1 MQIKIISCETLKE
14 YMQRDDC
21 ILLDL
26 REKAD
31 YEQGHLPRAVYA
43 DWETLEQNI
52 DTILEQQ
59 EKEIRAIVLQYN
71 GSYLFFLLF

>member
-31 YEQGHLPRAVYA
+31 YEQGHLPGAVYA
-43 DWETLEQNI
+43 GKR
-52 DTILEQQ
+52 DTSHC
-59 EKEIRAIVLQYN
+59 IVLRQR
-71 GSYLFFLLF
+71 